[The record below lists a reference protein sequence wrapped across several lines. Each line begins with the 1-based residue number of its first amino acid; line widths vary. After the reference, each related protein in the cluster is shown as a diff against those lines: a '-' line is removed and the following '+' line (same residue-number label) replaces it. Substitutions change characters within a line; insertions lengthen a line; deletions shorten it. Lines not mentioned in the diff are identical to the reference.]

1 MIGLIVMASLTLA
14 ALSPTTDAHQQ
25 TLTSIL
31 TNHVVEGAFK
41 AEDLVPLAPTTVTTL
56 AGFPLVFDVMEGG
69 GATIGGIEILATDV
83 EASNGACCRA
93 PRARAWRHACHTW
106 LTALYHRTNPPC
118 GHLCSTLVPSSFPFL
133 CSSRR
138 LSSPGAQASRT

>member
-1 MIGLIVMASLTLA
+1 MIGLIMMASLTLA

-83 EASNGACCRA
+83 LASNGASLVR
-93 PRARAWRHACHTW
+93 RARWR
-106 LTALYHRTNPPC
+106 
-118 GHLCSTLVPSSFPFL
+118 V
-133 CSSRR
+133 
-138 LSSPGAQASRT
+138 ASRDRSSCCLNWY